1 MSTSNIVYELMAK
14 LVLDSTEY
22 EQGMK
27 DARDT
32 AENGGGGI
40 KRALGTAAKAG
51 AAALA
56 AASSAAV
63 AFGKSAIDAGMSFD
77 ASMSQ
82 VKAISGA
89 NADEFQLLRNKAQEM
104 GATTKFSATEAA
116 DAMNYM
122 AMAGW
127 KTQDMLDGI
136 SGIMN
141 LAAASGEDL
150 ATTSDIVTDALT
162 AFGMTAQDS
171 GHFADILASAATNAN
186 TNVGMMGD
194 TFKYVAPVAGSL
206 GYSAEDMA
214 VAIGLMANSGIKA
227 SQAGTALRGI
237 LTRMAKPTK
246 ESAEAMGALGISL
259 DDGHGNMYSFME
271 IMEQLRSGF
280 KNNLV
285 IPQEEVTSS
294 LERLNAKLK
303 DGTLTQAKYDEAVK
317 VLMDRAY
324 SAEGAL
330 MAEYAAMLAGQ
341 EGMSGLLAI
350 VNASDEDFAKLT
362 ESIEHASDTMVMT
375 ADGSIMSMAEALE
388 KGVEWVQEFNG
399 SAEAMSSIMEDN
411 LQGDITSLKSAFEG
425 LQVAVSDRLTPAMR
439 DFVQFGRDGIRELTV
454 AFKRDGLQGALDA
467 MGPII
472 DQGIGLLFEAL
483 PKALEAGIK
492 LLEAVNTGIINN
504 LPKLIEAGLQIVMHL
519 VSSIQKNIGN
529 LVEAS
534 VTIITTLADGIVQ
547 MLPQLIPAIVEI
559 VLTIVNKLTEPSTLT
574 QLVMAAVQIIVALA
588 NGLIQAIPQ
597 LLEAVPQII
606 SNLVGAIVANLPQI
620 LSAGVQLLVA
630 LVTGIVGAIPQ
641 LVALAPEI
649 VAALAGGIVQGISTI
664 IDTGRQLVDGFLKGI
679 KDSWNGMVENVKRF
693 FSNFIDN
700 IKGLFGIHSPST
712 VFADIGRNLIAGF
725 INGIRERVSSITD
738 QIRSLK
744 ESISRIF
751 QSLAD
756 AAGSWGRDLIGNF
769 VDGLKGKLESLK
781 NQAIA
786 IAQQIKNVIGF
797 SEPKEGPLSQF
808 HTFAP
813 DMMELFAKGIK
824 DNANI
829 VTNAVS
835 DNFNFRDQIGAGFN
849 SGTVVS
855 MGGARSVG
863 SGSRTQ
869 TIILQVGRT
878 ELARLVH
885 ELNGEEDERIG
896 LKLVTT

>member
-1 MSTSNIVYELMAK
+1 MGGGNIVYQLMAT
-14 LVLDSTEY
+14 LGLDTKEFDDGLKRSRNE
-22 EQGMK
+22 
-27 DARDT
+27 
-32 AENGGGGI
+32 AEGGGKGI
-40 KRALGTAAKAG
+40 GHALGSAAKVG

-56 AASSAAV
+56 AATTAVVGFGASSV
-63 AFGKSAIDAGMSFD
+63 SAGMDFD
-77 ASMSQ
+77 SAMSQ
-82 VKAISGA
+82 VAATMGYSVDDIKNNVNGA
-89 NADEFQLLRNKAQEM
+89 GDDFERLRNFAQQM
-104 GATTKFSATEAA
+104 GQTTAFSATEAA
-116 DAMNYM
+116 DALNYM
-122 AMAGW
+122 ALAGYS
-127 KTQDMLDGI
+127 TEQSMDMLPNVL
-136 SGIMN
+136 S
-141 LAAASGEDL
+141 LAAAGNIGL
-150 ATTSDIVTDALT
+150 AQASDMVTDAQSALGLT
-162 AFGMTAQDS
+162 SEQTTDMVDQMAKASSKSNTSVSQLGEAMLTIGATARNVKGGTS
-171 GHFADILASAATNAN
+171 ELSTVLGVLADN
-186 TNVGMMGD
+186 
-194 TFKYVAPVAGSL
+194 
-206 GYSAEDMA
+206 
-214 VAIGLMANSGIKA
+214 GIKGA
-227 SQAGTALRGI
+227 EGGTHLRNI
-237 LTRMAKPTK
+237 IMSLQNPTK
-246 ESAEAMGALGISL
+246 EGAAALDQLGVSVYDADGNMRSIVDIIGDLQTGLGDMDQASRDAMINGIFNKTDAAAVNALIGTSRTRFDELTVAIRNSHGAAEAMA
-259 DDGHGNMYSFME
+259 NT
-271 IMEQLRSGF
+271 QL
-280 KNNLV
+280 
-285 IPQEEVTSS
+285 
-294 LERLNAKLK
+294 
-303 DGTLTQAKYDEAVK
+303 
-317 VLMDRAY
+317 
-324 SAEGAL
+324 
-330 MAEYAAMLAGQ
+330 
-341 EGMSGLLAI
+341 
-350 VNASDEDFAKLT
+350 
-362 ESIEHASDTMVMT
+362 
-375 ADGSIMSMAEALE
+375 
-388 KGVEWVQEFNG
+388 
-399 SAEAMSSIMEDN
+399 DN
-411 LQGDITSLKSAFEG
+411 LAGDITLFQSALEG
-425 LQVAVSDRLTPAMR
+425 AKIAISDGLSPTLR
-439 DFVQFGRDGIRELTV
+439 DFVQFGTESISTLTQ
-454 AFKRDGLQGALDA
+454 AFKEDGLQGALNA
-467 MGPII
+467 LGPVI
-472 DQGIGLLFEAL
+472 DQGISLLFDAL
-483 PKALEAGIK
+483 PKAIDAGIQ
-492 LLEAVNTGIINN
+492 LLEAVITGILNN
-504 LPKLIEAGLQIVMHL
+504 LPKLLEAGLQIVMHL
-519 VSSIQKNIGN
+519 VSSIQENIGN
-529 LVEAS
+529 LVEAAA
-534 VTIITTLADGIVQ
+534 TIITTLADGLVQ

-649 VAALAGGIVQGISTI
+649 VMALAGGIVQGISTI

-679 KDSWNGMVENVKRF
+679 KDSWNGMVENVKHF
-693 FSNFIDN
+693 FSSFIDN

-786 IAQQIKNVIGF
+786 IAQQIKSVIGF
-797 SEPKEGPLSQF
+797 SEPKEGPLSNF
-808 HTFAP
+808 HTYAP

-824 DNANI
+824 DNASI

-835 DNFNFRDQIGAGFN
+835 DSFNLRDQIGAGFN